1 MNRSKTTETVSI
13 ALSQQRHNRRYLM
26 LLSGAA
32 IFALAAADARAQAP
46 AADAP
51 AASPEL
57 QEVIVTATRRAE
69 DIRRVPITVTAYSQA
84 QMDDQGIKQIDD
96 LARLT
101 PDIQFVHTSG
111 SAGNNVSNISIRGIF
126 SDVGAATTGIY
137 IDDTPIQTRNVGYFS
152 SNPYPK
158 IFDLDRVEV
167 LRGPQG
173 TLFGA
178 GAEGGAVRFLIPQA
192 SLTDFSGYF
201 RSEIA
206 DTVNGDPSYE
216 AGLAVGGPII
226 DDKLGFRVSG
236 WSRNDGG
243 YIDRVSPD
251 TGAKINT
258 NSNYDISSVGTIAFT
273 WKPIDELTITP
284 SIYYQNV
291 YSHDR
296 DQYWTELSNPGSDQ
310 FAQAAR
316 LGQPVRDQFGL
327 PALKIQYDLEDFSI
341 ISNTSYFA
349 RQEQEQ
355 LDYSNYLGGL
365 IYGDA
370 GYFAPGDIPSE
381 VSLDINQRS
390 ITQEVRA
397 QSNDKDAF
405 INWTTGF
412 FYSWNKQSQQSLFGN
427 GQYFFHHPVNE
438 LIDGVYGQRQ
448 FFDAYDEQIAGYAN
462 IDVNIYE
469 GLKLTAGVRVSDTSF
484 DYTYNAD
491 GIING
496 GVTHTRGSE
505 DETPVTPKFGV
516 SYQVDGQN
524 FLYATASKG
533 FRPGGAQEPVT
544 ATLCASDL
552 KALGYGN
559 GSTPET
565 YNSDSVWSYEAGAKD
580 AFFDGRLRID
590 SSVYYIDWS
599 GIQQQVRLPSCGF
612 VFVTNSAS
620 ATSVGGDLSARVLVT
635 DALSFGVSAGYNST
649 TLDKSKV
656 VNGQAI
662 YEEGQRLG
670 GSPFTMAVWAQYD
683 FPVMGYDAYVRTDY
697 TFHSRTPS
705 VDPRTFGYDSG
716 IQAAPAVGFLSMR
729 VGVNYDGWELSAFAN
744 NISNAE
750 QFLSTAH
757 DIPGSKIYYNES
769 YRPPTAG
776 ITAIYKFGG
785 PSAPETAPTA
795 YVPPPA
801 AAPTPAVPHSY
812 LVFFDFNKSDLT
824 PQALTIVDQAAKNA
838 EATKVTQLT
847 VTGHTDTVGSD
858 AYNMRLSRRRAE
870 SVAAE
875 LEKDGIASSEIEI
888 VAKGKRDLLVP
899 TKDGVKEPQNR
910 RVQIVYDN
918 GMTS

>member
-1 MNRSKTTETVSI
+1 M
-13 ALSQQRHNRRYLM
+13 LM
-26 LLSGAA
+26 AGAA
-32 IFALAAADARAQAP
+32 LLALASGRAMAQDQASAAAAP
-46 AADAP
+46 AAG
-51 AASPEL
+51 L
-57 QEVIVTATRRAE
+57 QQEEIVVTATRRAE

-84 QMDDQGIKQIDD
+84 QMDDQGIKQIED

-111 SAGNNVSNISIRGIF
+111 SAGNNSSNISIRGIY
-126 SDVGAATTGIY
+126 SDVGASTTGIY
-137 IDDTPIQTRNVGYFS
+137 IDDTPVQTRNVGYFS
-152 SNPYPK
+152 SNPFPK
-158 IFDLDRVEV
+158 IFDLERVEV

-192 SLTDFSGYF
+192 SLTDYSGYF
-201 RSEIA
+201 RSEVA

-216 AGLAVGGPII
+216 AGVAVGGPIV

-251 TGAKINT
+251 TGAKVDTNT
-258 NSNYDISSVGTIAFT
+258 NYDISSVGTIALK
-273 WKPIDELTITP
+273 WKPVDELTITP
-284 SIYYQNV
+284 SIYYQNI
-291 YSHDR
+291 YAHDR
-296 DQYWTELSNPGSDQ
+296 DQYWTQLSDPNGDQ

-327 PALKIQYDLEDFSI
+327 PALKIEYDLDAFSI
-341 ISNTSYFA
+341 ISDTSYFA

-355 LDYSNYLGGL
+355 LDYTNYLGGL

-370 GYFAPGDIPSE
+370 SFFPPGDVPSE

-405 INWTTGF
+405 IVWTAGF

-427 GQYFFHHPVNE
+427 GQSFFLHPVDE
-438 LIDGVYGQRQ
+438 LIDGKYGQRQ
-448 FFDAYDEQIAGYAN
+448 WLDAYDEQEAGYGN
-462 IDVNIYE
+462 IDVNVYE
-469 GLKLTAGVRVSDTSF
+469 GLKLTAGLRVSNTSY
-484 DYTYNAD
+484 DYSYNAD

-496 GVTHTRGSE
+496 GVTHTRGSQQ
-505 DETPVTPKFGV
+505 ETPVTPKFGV
-516 SYQVDGQN
+516 SYQVDPDN

-544 ATLCASDL
+544 ASLCAGDL
-552 KALGYGN
+552 KALGYAN
-559 GSTPET
+559 GTTPET

-580 AFFDGRLRID
+580 AFFDGRLRVD

-599 GIQQQVRLPSCGF
+599 NIQQQVRLPSCGF
-612 VFVTNSAS
+612 TFVTNSAS
-620 ATSVGGDLSARVLVT
+620 ATSVGGDLTARLQVT
-635 DALSFGVSAGYNST
+635 DALSVGGTAGYNST
-649 TLDKSKV
+649 TLDKTKKV
-656 VNGQAI
+656 NAVTI

-670 GSPFTMAVWAQYD
+670 GPPLTLAVWAQYN

-697 TFHSRTPS
+697 TFRSRTPS
-705 VDPRTFGYDSG
+705 VDPRTFGYDPG
-716 IQAAPAVGFLSMR
+716 IQSAPAVGYLSMR
-729 VGVNYDGWELSAFAN
+729 VGVNYEGWELSAFAN

-757 DIPGSKIYYNES
+757 DIPGSPIYYNVS

-776 ITAIYKFGG
+776 LTAVYRFSNATET
-785 PSAPETAPTA
+785 PAPATPYAP
-795 YVPPPA
+795 PPPA
-801 AAPTPAVPHSY
+801 PVASAPKSY

-824 PQALTIVDQAAKNA
+824 GQATEIVDAAAKNA
-838 EATKVTQLT
+838 GTMKVTQLT

-870 SVAAE
+870 SVAAR
-875 LEKDGIASSEIEI
+875 LEKDGVPSSEIAI

-899 TKDGVKEPQNR
+899 TADGVKEPQNR
-910 RVQIVYDN
+910 RVQIVYDAMA
-918 GMTS
+918 GA

>member
-1 MNRSKTTETVSI
+1 
-13 ALSQQRHNRRYLM
+13 M
-26 LLSGAA
+26 LLSSAA
-32 IFALAAADARAQAP
+32 VFALATPNARADDQA
-46 AADAP
+46 AAATSS
-51 AASPEL
+51 AASGAAPE
-57 QEVIVTATRRAE
+57 EIIVTATRRAE
-69 DIRRVPITVTAYSQA
+69 DIRRVPITVTAFSQP
-84 QMDDQGIKQIDD
+84 QMDDQGIKEIDD

-101 PDIQFVHTSG
+101 PDIQFTHTSG
-111 SAGNNVSNISIRGIF
+111 SAGNNISDISIRGIY

-137 IDDTPIQTRNVGYFS
+137 IDDTPIQTRNIGYFS

-178 GAEGGAVRFLIPQA
+178 GAEGGAIRFLIPQA
-192 SLTDFSGYF
+192 SLTDYSGYF
-201 RSEIA
+201 RSEVA

-216 AGLAVGGPII
+216 AGLAVGGPIV

-251 TGAKINT
+251 TGAKIDSNT
-258 NSNYDISSVGTIAFT
+258 NYDISSVGTIAFR
-273 WKPIDELTITP
+273 WKPIDELTILP

-296 DQYWTELSNPGSDQ
+296 DQYWTQLSNPNSDQ
-310 FAQAAR
+310 FSQAAR
-316 LGQPVRDQFGL
+316 LGQPSRDQFAL

-349 RQEQEQ
+349 RQQQEQ

-370 GYFAPGDIPSE
+370 GFFPPGDVPSE
-381 VSLDINQRS
+381 VALDINQRS
-390 ITQEVRA
+390 VTQEVRA

-405 INWTTGF
+405 ITWTAGF

-427 GQYFFHHPVNE
+427 GQSFFVGE
-438 LIDGVYGQRQ
+438 LIDNQYGQRQ
-448 FFDAYDEQIAGYAN
+448 WIDAYDQQIAGFGD
-462 IDVNIYE
+462 IDVNIYD
-469 GLKLTAGVRVSDTSF
+469 GLKLTAGVRVSDTK
-484 DYTYNAD
+484 YNYVYNAD
-491 GIING
+491 GVING
-496 GVTHTRGSE
+496 GDTHTSGSQ
-505 DETPVTPKFGV
+505 DETPVTPKFGI
-516 SYQVDGQN
+516 SYQIDPAN
-524 FLYATASKG
+524 FIYATAAKG

-544 ATLCASDL
+544 AALCKGDL
-552 KALGYGN
+552 AALGYADGK
-559 GSTPET
+559 TPET
-565 YNSDSVWSYEAGAKD
+565 YNSDSLWSYEAGAKD
-580 AFFDGRLRID
+580 AFFDGRLRVD

-599 GIQQQVRLPSCGF
+599 GIQQNVRLPTCGF
-612 VFVTNSAS
+612 TFVTNSAS
-620 ATSVGGDLSARVLVT
+620 ATSVGGDLSLRLLVT
-635 DALSFGVSAGYNST
+635 DALSVGGSAGYNST
-649 TLDKSKV
+649 TLDETKR
-656 VNGQAI
+656 VNSAVI
-662 YEEGQRLG
+662 YESGDRLG

-683 FPVMGYDAYVRTDY
+683 FPVMGYDAFARTDY

-744 NISNAE
+744 NISNSE

-757 DIPGSKIYYNES
+757 DIPGSKIYYNVS

-776 ITAIYKFGG
+776 LTAVYRFGG
-785 PSAPETAPTA
+785 PHEAEAAQAA
-795 YVPPPA
+795 YVPPPP
-801 AAPTPAVPHSY
+801 APVPSVPKSY

-824 PQALTIVDQAAKNA
+824 SQAVSIVNQAAANVGPA
-838 EATKVTQLT
+838 HVTQLT

-870 SVAAE
+870 SVAAQ
-875 LEKDGIASSEIEI
+875 LEKDGIPSSEIEI

-899 TKDGVKEPQNR
+899 TADGVKEPQNR
-910 RVQIVYDN
+910 RVQIVYS
-918 GMTS
+918 GGPTS